1 MEASVSNAMAQSS
14 TTSPQS
20 WTTKASPIAMVQFHT
35 EPPPQQR
42 KSTFFSFTILLYD
55 RHQQPIAVEAA
66 QFTDFLDTGP
76 RNGAI
81 YKVGVGLDLGIGAES
96 QSGYI

>member
-1 MEASVSNAMAQSS
+1 MEASIPSAMAQSS
-14 TTSPQS
+14 TTSPHS
-20 WTTKASPIAMVQFHT
+20 GNSKVSPIAMVQFHT
-35 EPPPQQR
+35 EPPPEQR
-42 KSTFFSFTILLYD
+42 KSNFFSFTILLYD

-76 RNGAI
+76 RNGAV
-81 YKVGVGLDLGIGAES
+81 YKVGFGLDFGIGAES